1 MMLCMS
7 CCWILKKNVFYYSH
21 CMCELQQSVP
31 NTWKWCFCVLSV
43 PLCPQIVGLNTNI
56 DFLLNLSGHPEF
68 EAGNVSTSFI
78 PQHYAELFPAP
89 KAPSGATIC
98 QAALGLILQERN
110 HTLGFTQSSTGEETE
125 MILFGSGQITAEKL
139 SLCICVFQILS
150 PHLALA
156 VVGETTSCLTEMWHY
171 RWEIKVSDSHTVTLL
186 PDINYCKDW
195 QVNTNVW

>member
-7 CCWILKKNVFYYSH
+7 CCWFFIFFLFLMSTGFNFFFHIATVCASFKN
-21 CMCELQQSVP
+21 
-31 NTWKWCFCVLSV
+31 WKWCFCVLSV
-43 PLCPQIVGLNTNI
+43 LLCPQIVGLNTNI

-78 PQHYAELFPAP
+78 PQHYAELFPTP

-125 MILFGSGQITAEKL
+125 MILFGSGQITAEN
-139 SLCICVFQILS
+139 LS
-150 PHLALA
+150 PVHLCFPDPFSPF
-156 VVGETTSCLTEMWHY
+156 GSSCGWRNNILFN
-171 RWEIKVSDSHTVTLL
+171 RNVTLQVGDKSKWQ
-186 PDINYCKDW
+186 PYCDS
-195 QVNTNVW
+195 VARY